1 MAIERRPRLADGSFG
16 EIEKLGEGLTDKER
30 VKALEAENLDLKLAV
45 VELVEI
51 NEQLN
56 TQTQLAIA
64 ELAEMIIGGGA

>member
-16 EIEKLGEGLTDKER
+16 EIEKLGDGLTDKER

-45 VELVEI
+45 AELVEI